1 MAGAGDKNV
10 IMDVIATLAGNVR
23 NAGTNKGLV
32 EIAKRSRLPLAGL
45 GLLTAAGAA
54 AGEFDGDGMAVDTA
68 QAAGRFL
75 GDAGTSLGLAALG
88 TATLGPVGTV
98 AFPVI
103 GALLGLQ
110 KGVGDVGA
118 GLAGNVT
125 NAITN
130 PDGLDLDTKKALAKQ
145 RAQAMQQIELRAA
158 GLEKLAPIMDKVN
171 EMNAAR
177 QLQFQEQ
184 QMNLQTN
191 YNFANSLN
199 DSRLNRNAAIDNA
212 TLIAMQELL

>member
-10 IMDVIATLAGNVR
+10 ILEAIATLAGNVR

-45 GLLTAAGAA
+45 GVLTAAGAA
-54 AGEFDGDGMAVDTA
+54 AGEFDGEGMAVDTS
-68 QAAGRFL
+68 QAAGRFV
-75 GDAGTSLGLAALG
+75 GDAGTSLALAALG
-88 TATLGPVGTV
+88 STLGPVGTV

-103 GALLGLQ
+103 GALMGIQ
-110 KGVGDVGA
+110 KGVGDAGA
-118 GLAGNVT
+118 GLAGNVA

-130 PDGLDLDTKKALAKQ
+130 PDGLDLGTKKALAKEKA
-145 RAQAMQQIELRAA
+145 RAMQQIELRAA
-158 GLEKLAPIMDKVN
+158 GMEKLGPIMDKLN
-171 EMNAAR
+171 EMDAAR
-177 QLQFQEQ
+177 QLRFQEQ

-199 DSRLNRNAAIDNA
+199 DSRLNRNNAINNA
-212 TLIAMQELL
+212 TMIAMQELL

>member
-1 MAGAGDKNV
+1 
-10 IMDVIATLAGNVR
+10 MDAIATLAGNVR

-45 GLLTAAGAA
+45 GVLTAAGAA
-54 AGEFDGDGMAVDTA
+54 AGEFDGEGMAVDTS

-98 AFPVI
+98 AFPVL
-103 GALLGLQ
+103 GALLGVQ
-110 KGVGDVGA
+110 KGVGDAGA
-118 GLAGNVT
+118 GLAGNVA

-130 PDGLDLDTKKALAKQ
+130 PGGLDLKTRKALA
-145 RAQAMQQIELRAA
+145 QAKAEEMQNIELDAA
-158 GLEKLAPIMDKVN
+158 RLEKLAPIFDKVQ

-177 QLQFQEQ
+177 QLQVQEQ
-184 QMNLQTN
+184 QMQMRTN

-199 DSRLNRNAAIDNA
+199 DSTLNRNAALDNA

>member
-10 IMDVIATLAGNVR
+10 ILEAIATLAGNVR

-45 GLLTAAGAA
+45 GILTAAGAA
-54 AGEFDGDGMAVDTA
+54 AGEFDGEGMAVDTS

-75 GDAGTSLGLAALG
+75 GDAGSSLALAALG
-88 TATLGPVGTV
+88 STLGPVGTV

-103 GALLGLQ
+103 GALMGIQ
-110 KGVGDVGA
+110 KGVGDASA
-118 GLAGNVT
+118 GLAGNVA

-130 PDGLDLDTKKALAKQ
+130 TDGLDLGTKKALAKE
-145 RAQAMQQIELRAA
+145 RARAMQQIELRAA
-158 GLEKLAPIMDKVN
+158 GMEKLGPIMDKLN
-171 EMNAAR
+171 EMEAAR
-177 QLQFQEQ
+177 QLRFQEQ

-199 DSRLNRNAAIDNA
+199 DSRLNRNNAINNA
-212 TLIAMQELL
+212 TMIAMQELL